1 MILEIKV
8 CTNPYI
14 SFNNGLDNTGQGAVR
29 EPPPS
34 VIASKIDPLLLVL
47 NLGTL
52 KKLIFSCFAVA
63 LMLASLRPLL
73 IISGNLKYHLRGSKL
88 VTKVREKKYLLGVKV
103 CVQLAP

>member
-1 MILEIKV
+1 LILEIKV
-8 CTNPYI
+8 CTNPGF

-29 EPPPS
+29 EPPSS
-34 VIASKIDPLLLVL
+34 VIASKIDPLLFVL

-52 KKLIFSCFAVA
+52 KRIISLFFAVA
-63 LMLASLRPLL
+63 LMLASLHPLL
-73 IISGNLKYHLRGSKL
+73 RISGNLKYHLRGSKL